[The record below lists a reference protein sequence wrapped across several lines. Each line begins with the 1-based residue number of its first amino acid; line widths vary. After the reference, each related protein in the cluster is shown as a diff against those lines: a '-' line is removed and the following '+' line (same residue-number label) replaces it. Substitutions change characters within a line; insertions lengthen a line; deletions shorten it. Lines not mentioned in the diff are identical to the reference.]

1 MDPLEKLMEEEAVIT
16 ILPCSS
22 SLSQMMN
29 KNLRR
34 MQGASKL
41 DLISPKVV
49 LIEWRSIKILLK
61 KITGIDQKK
70 GRGP

>member
-1 MDPLEKLMEEEAVIT
+1 
-16 ILPCSS
+16 
-22 SLSQMMN
+22 
-29 KNLRR
+29 

-70 GRGP
+70 WKGPIKGP